1 MKLKK
6 MKATKFLFHCKHTA
20 AILFL
25 MHLFIAAAA
34 QPAFRFSY
42 GAIVRGD
49 TTSPRMA
56 IVFTG
61 HEFAEGGS
69 SIAST
74 LKKNAMKASF
84 FFTGDF
90 YRNPDFEKLIGQL
103 CQDGHYLGAH
113 SDAHL
118 LYCDWNRRDSLLVTQ
133 KQFVDDLTAN
143 YTAMFPFG
151 IHAADAS
158 YFMPPYEWYNDTIA
172 AWTRQLGLQ
181 LINFSPGTRSAAD
194 YTWPQLPNYRSSRAI
209 LQSIRRFER
218 TAPARLNGFILL
230 LHIGTDPRRTD
241 KFYRKLPA
249 LLHFLKV
256 RGYLPVRVDEL
267 LIR

>member
-1 MKLKK
+1 MKQAL
-6 MKATKFLFHCKHTA
+6 TLLFFLQIWTT
-20 AILFL
+20 
-25 MHLFIAAAA
+25 AA
-34 QPAFRFSY
+34 QPAFRYSY

-61 HEFAEGGS
+61 HEFADGS
-69 SIAST
+69 SSITST
-74 LKKNAMKASF
+74 LKKNALKASF
-84 FFTGDF
+84 FLTGDF

-103 CQDGHYLGAH
+103 RQDGHYLGAH

-118 LYCDWNRRDSLLVTQ
+118 LYCDWNRRDSLLVTHT
-133 KQFVDDLTAN
+133 QFVSDLTAN
-143 YTAMFPFG
+143 YTAMFTFG
-151 IHAADAS
+151 IQAADAS
-158 YFMPPYEWYNDTIA
+158 YFLPPFEWYNDTIA
-172 AWTRQLGLQ
+172 AWTRQLGIR

-218 TAPARLNGFILL
+218 TAPAGLNGFILL

-249 LLHFLKV
+249 LLRFLKV

>member
-1 MKLKK
+1 MKQAL
-6 MKATKFLFHCKHTA
+6 TLLFFLQIWT
-20 AILFL
+20 
-25 MHLFIAAAA
+25 AAA
-34 QPAFRFSY
+34 QPAFRYSY

-61 HEFAEGGS
+61 HEFADGGS

-74 LKKNAMKASF
+74 LKKNALKASF
-84 FFTGDF
+84 FLTGDF
-90 YRNPDFEKLIGQL
+90 YRNPDFEELIGQL
-103 CQDGHYLGAH
+103 RQNGHYLGAH

-133 KQFVDDLTAN
+133 KQFADDLTAN

-151 IHAADAS
+151 IQAADAPH
-158 YFMPPYEWYNDTIA
+158 FLPPFEWYNDTIA
-172 AWTRQLGLQ
+172 AWTRQLGIQ

-218 TAPARLNGFILL
+218 TAPAGLNGFILL

-249 LLHFLKV
+249 LLRFLKV
-256 RGYLPVRVDEL
+256 RGYQPVRVDEL

>member
-1 MKLKK
+1 MKINE
-6 MKATKFLFHCKHTA
+6 MKVGKFIFHSKHSA
-20 AILFL
+20 ALLFL
-25 MHLFIAAAA
+25 MHFCIAAA
-34 QPAFRFSY
+34 QPAFRYSY

-61 HEFAEGGS
+61 HEFAGGGS
-69 SIAST
+69 YIAST
-74 LKKNAMKASF
+74 LKKNALKASF

-90 YRNPDFEKLIGQL
+90 YRNPDFQNLIGQL
-103 CQDGHYLGAH
+103 HHNGHYLGAH

-151 IHAADAS
+151 IQAADAPH
-158 YFMPPYEWYNDTIA
+158 FLPPFEWYNDTIA
-172 AWTRQLGLQ
+172 AWTGREGLQ

-218 TAPARLNGFILL
+218 TAPAGLNGFILL

-249 LLHFLKV
+249 LLRFLKV